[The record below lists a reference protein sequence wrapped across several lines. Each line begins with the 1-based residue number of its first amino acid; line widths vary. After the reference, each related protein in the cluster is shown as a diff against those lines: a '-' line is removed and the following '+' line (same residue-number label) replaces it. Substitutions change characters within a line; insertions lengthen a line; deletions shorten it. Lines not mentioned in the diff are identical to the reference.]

1 MNISDLSVE
10 GLSQLEA
17 RLTADLEMVKRMKV
31 LVAEYQKRDRMG
43 LGAQAAL
50 SQAEAWVAP
59 GGPASAA
66 GPASH
71 SGPLPQ
77 EQSQPNE
84 DEIFLEALAR
94 MPAAG
99 FVLEDLSHAAYSPQR
114 HFGKDTIKGWVKR
127 MVRRGAIRVVERRTG
142 RVGSIYASNLPQ
154 SSGSES

>member
-99 FVLEDLSHAAYSPQR
+99 FVLEDLSHAACSGNSFSPSSSPA
-114 HFGKDTIKGWVKR
+114 GGR
-127 MVRRGAIRVVERRTG
+127 MGGRGAVRVVERRTG